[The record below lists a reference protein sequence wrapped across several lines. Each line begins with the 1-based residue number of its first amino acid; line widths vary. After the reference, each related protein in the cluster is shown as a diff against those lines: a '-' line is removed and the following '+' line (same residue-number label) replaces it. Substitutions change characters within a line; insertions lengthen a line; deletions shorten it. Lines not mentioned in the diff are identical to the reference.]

1 MTMRSNASNAQRRGH
16 GDRDIAAIHDIELH
30 SGISSNAR
38 EAPTMRGCR
47 GNSAARSCAVGG
59 WTRLSRSGGG
69 GVVHGWERE
78 TGALVM
84 GRSSEGASSERGAA
98 QAWAPW
104 LSARKS
110 RRRPWEVELA
120 PMEGRTG
127 SSRGVEVEG
136 KLQGVAPWGGRAEA
150 PLGKKAPCCS
160 RSPKE
165 EQGASLGK
173 GAMAGAYA
181 GAVGSWA

>member
-1 MTMRSNASNAQRRGH
+1 MTMRSNASNARRRGH
-16 GDRDIAAIHDIELH
+16 GDRDIAAAHDIELH

-47 GNSAARSCAVGG
+47 GNSAAWSCAVGG
-59 WTRLSRSGGG
+59 WTCFSRSGGG

-84 GRSSEGASSERGAA
+84 GKSSEGASSERGAA
-98 QAWAPW
+98 QGCCLDRRTGRRELGRHGQGSAQAWAPW

-110 RRRPWEVELA
+110 GRRPWEVELA

-127 SSRGVEVEG
+127 SSKGVEVEG
-136 KLQGVAPWGGRAEA
+136 KL
-150 PLGKKAPCCS
+150 
-160 RSPKE
+160 
-165 EQGASLGK
+165 
-173 GAMAGAYA
+173 
-181 GAVGSWA
+181 